1 MAVIY
6 KNILQQRTKRLLSE
20 NKNSRH
26 TVSYTN
32 AQTIGVL
39 FTQSTRNKYQA
50 IRNLTKQFKND
61 GKQVEVLCY
70 LEKGAENYDFLYDY
84 ITSNDVGLWGKMQS
98 PSALKFAQQTFDY
111 LFYLD
116 LKENIYLENVLAMS
130 KASCRIGFYKRKND
144 DLLDLM
150 LNFNGKYS
158 IGEAIDQ
165 ILFYTRKL
173 GSDGK

>member
-6 KNILQQRTKRLLSE
+6 KNLLQKRTERLQSE
-20 NKNSRH
+20 NQSSRN
-26 TVSYTN
+26 TVSYVD

-39 FTQSTRNKYQA
+39 FTQSTRENYQA
-50 IRNLTKQFKND
+50 IRDLVKQFKND

-70 LEKGAENYDFLYDY
+70 LEKGGENYDFLYDY

-98 PSALKFAQQTFDY
+98 SSALKFARHTFDY

-116 LKENIYLENVLAMS
+116 LKENMYLENVLAMS
-130 KASCRIGFYKRKND
+130 KASCRIGFYKRNND

-150 LNFNGKYS
+150 LNVNGRLS
-158 IGEAIDQ
+158 IEAAMDQ

-173 GSDGK
+173 GGDGK